1 MFGKLAVF
9 GIGYLIGARAGRQ
22 RYEELVGGVRDF
34 VKGEEVTTA
43 MGFMRGALWI
53 LRQRGRG
60 VSRRQML

>member
-9 GIGYLIGARAGRQ
+9 GIGYLMGTRAGRQ

>member
-60 VSRRQML
+60 VSRRPML

>member
-22 RYEELVGGVRDF
+22 RYEELVGGVRDY

>member
-34 VKGEEVTTA
+34 VKGEEITTA

>member
-9 GIGYLIGARAGRQ
+9 GIGYLIGTRAGRQ

>member
-22 RYEELVGGVRDF
+22 RYEDLVGGVRDF

>member
-34 VKGEEVTTA
+34 LKGEEVTTA

>member
-9 GIGYLIGARAGRQ
+9 GIGYLIGSRAGRQ